1 MLVVDN
7 NLSTC
12 NHKNIARMYRDKPL
26 PDSKVYALYNVLV
39 CMHNVLHLY
48 NVLIT
53 LEFSTFFFVHNDDF
67 QILSI
72 LHRVTIDA

>member
-7 NLSTC
+7 NLST
-12 NHKNIARMYRDKPL
+12 KNLARVYRDAPL
-26 PDSKVYALYNVLV
+26 PDSQVYALYNVLV

-48 NVLIT
+48 NVLIV

-72 LHRVTIDA
+72 LHRVTIGA